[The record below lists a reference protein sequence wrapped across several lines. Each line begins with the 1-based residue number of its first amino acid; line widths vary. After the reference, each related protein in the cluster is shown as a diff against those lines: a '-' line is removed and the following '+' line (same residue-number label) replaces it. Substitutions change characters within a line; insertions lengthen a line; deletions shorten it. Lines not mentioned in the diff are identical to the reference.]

1 MTWVQGHNTTFV
13 GQLGLN
19 LVFIRS
25 TQYQGLVFLV
35 TRLIA
40 AGPHTKVDGKEVVNF
55 ASANYLGLIGHQKL
69 LDSCTVALEKYGVGS
84 CGPRDVHLDCE
95 ARIAKFLGTP
105 DSILY
110 SYGLSTMFSAI
121 PAFCKKGDVMV
132 VDEGVHW
139 GIQNGLYLSRSTIIY
154 FKHNDMASLQ
164 STLEKI
170 TLENNRAKKI
180 RRYIVIEAVYQNCGQ
195 IAPLDEIIRL
205 KEKYRFR
212 LSEYYRVPIEKID
225 IVTAAMGHA
234 LSAEGGFCTGS
245 MRTIDH
251 QRPSSSGY
259 VFSASL
265 PPYLATAAIS
275 AIDVL
280 EENPTR
286 ITKLRENVAVLWAGL
301 SDLQGL
307 EVASDPHSPIVFLRL
322 KKSTRCLKSDLQL
335 LEDIADRVLKEDS
348 IFVVTSKKSP
358 LDKCPLPVGIKLF
371 VSAAHSESDIIR
383 ASESL
388 KRVAASMLTN
398 HG

>member
-1 MTWVQGHNTTFV
+1 M
-13 GQLGLN
+13 
-19 LVFIRS
+19 
-25 TQYQGLVFLV
+25 
-35 TRLIA
+35 
-40 AGPHTKVDGKEVVNF
+40 
-55 ASANYLGLIGHQKL
+55 
-69 LDSCTVALEKYGVGS
+69 
-84 CGPRDVHLDCE
+84 
-95 ARIAKFLGTP
+95 
-105 DSILY
+105 
-110 SYGLSTMFSAI
+110 
-121 PAFCKKGDVMV
+121 
-132 VDEGVHW
+132 
-139 GIQNGLYLSRSTIIY
+139 
-154 FKHNDMASLQ
+154 
-164 STLEKI
+164 
-170 TLENNRAKKI
+170 ENS
-180 RRYIVIEAVYQNCGQ
+180 GQ
-195 IAPLDEIIRL
+195 IAPLDEIIRP

-212 LSEYYRVPIEKID
+212 VLLDESNSFGVLGHSGKGLSEYYRVPIEKID

-234 LSAEGGFCTGS
+234 LSAEGGFCTG
-245 MRTIDH
+245 TIY
-251 QRPSSSGY
+251 RLSSSGY

-275 AIDVL
+275 TIDVL
-280 EENPTR
+280 EENPTL
-286 ITKLRENVAVLWAGL
+286 ITKLRENIAVLWAGL

-348 IFVVTSKKSP
+348 VFVVTSKKSP